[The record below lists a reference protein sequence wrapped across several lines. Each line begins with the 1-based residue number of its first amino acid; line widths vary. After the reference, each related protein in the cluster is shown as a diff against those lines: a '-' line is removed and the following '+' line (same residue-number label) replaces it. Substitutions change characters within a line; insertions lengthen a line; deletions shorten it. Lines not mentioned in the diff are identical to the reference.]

1 MLGIKHKKKYF
12 LMYKNADIEKYRKCA
27 RKKKMHTK
35 KLLRVREHILK
46 TSIEKYFN
54 VKTNI
59 EIIKNCKKYAR
70 KQTRKKIS

>member
-1 MLGIKHKKKYF
+1 
-12 LMYKNADIEKYRKCA
+12 MYKNADRTIQKSTESVRG
-27 RKKKMHTK
+27 KKNAYK

-46 TSIEKYFN
+46 TSTEKYFN